1 MCACSSLQV
10 YVQHLVLEDAQELAD
25 LILNKGAYVFVCGD
39 GAHMA
44 KDVHAALTTALAQA
58 GLSEADAA
66 AKLTAMVQEEHRYVR
81 DIWS

>member
-1 MCACSSLQV
+1 M
-10 YVQHLVLEDAQELAD
+10 YVQHLVLEDARELAD

-44 KDVHAALTTALAQA
+44 KDVHAALTAALSQA

-66 AKLTAMVQEEHRYVR
+66 AKLTSMAREEHRYIR